1 MKNSTVNSG
10 NSRSKINSV
19 GVGQPNNRRKSAI
32 VKSMVSPASMP
43 ATNPQKIDLT
53 SGRGG
58 ETVELPIS
66 SFRDRSRRLIQIFL
80 DEVVGRAYQFER
92 PKALLSII
100 ITVSSDRTALRDSAR
115 ASITAALISFPT
127 CCRLIGC

>member
-43 ATNPQKIDLT
+43 ATNPQKIDLV

-66 SFRDRSRRLIQIFL
+66 SFRGHAPTSLAATYARARVWNITSRDR
-80 DEVVGRAYQFER
+80 
-92 PKALLSII
+92 K
-100 ITVSSDRTALRDSAR
+100 DSALFAR
-115 ASITAALISFPT
+115 V
-127 CCRLIGC
+127 RE